1 MRCGGV
7 AYDVDQARVD
17 DLLKRL
23 DAAETDVTVAVN
35 LLWDTQSVMARFEKI
50 GVVSNKTAQD
60 LGLVGPAARAAGLLR
75 DVRHDHSCGIY
86 CFTHIPVSMCKSG
99 DVFARA
105 YVRWLE
111 IQHSIKFIR
120 EQLQALPGGRILTE
134 CKNIAPS
141 SIAVSLTEGWRGE
154 VCHVGITDD
163 SGKFSR
169 YKIVDPSFHNWPGLA
184 MALRNQQISDFP
196 ICNKSF
202 NLSYCGHDL

>member
-1 MRCGGV
+1 
-7 AYDVDQARVD
+7 
-17 DLLKRL
+17 
-23 DAAETDVTVAVN
+23 VN

-50 GVVSNKTAQD
+50 GVVSEKIAQD
-60 LGLVGPAARAAGLLR
+60 LGLVGPVARATGLLR

-86 CFTHIPVSMCKSG
+86 CFTHLPVALCNSG

-120 EQLQALPGGRILTE
+120 EQLLALPGGRVLTE
-134 CKNIAPS
+134 CRNIAPS

-154 VCHVGITDD
+154 VCHVGITDE

-184 MALRNQQISDFP
+184 IALRNQQISDFP
-196 ICNKSF
+196 VCNKSF